1 MKKPPISSIENHHIS
16 IGYFAAQT
24 GLSIRALRLYDEVG
38 LLKPV
43 VVVKHNKYRYYKF
56 EQIAVAQQIKTY
68 RENELPLEEIKLI
81 LNHPLS
87 AKQRLEQHLE
97 RLRQRLTQHQTM
109 IGQLEQMLHQTR

>member
-1 MKKPPISSIENHHIS
+1 MENQHIS
-16 IGYFAAQT
+16 IGYFATQT

-38 LLKPV
+38 LLKPA
-43 VVVKHNKYRYYKF
+43 VVVKHNKYRYYKYD
-56 EQIAVAQQIKTY
+56 QIAVAQQIKTY

-81 LNHPLS
+81 LNYPLS
-87 AKQRLEQHLE
+87 AKERLEKHLE